1 MSVLEAFAYARKE
14 VARQYE
20 GANKLQTEHAVLSD
34 SILAQTVAFGGEP
47 ASRDPRVAA
56 LVAER
61 RALEDSLA
69 ALRARKAQ
77 MDSTAYAAEL
87 ERILVG
93 IAEKTQAIRGA
104 GGRQ

>member
-1 MSVLEAFAYARKE
+1 MLEAFAYARKE

-20 GANKLQTEHAVLSD
+20 SANKLQTEHAVISD
-34 SILAQTVAFGGEP
+34 STLALTVAFGGQP
-47 ASRDPRVAA
+47 ASNDPRVAA

-61 RALEDSLA
+61 RALEDSLS

-77 MDSTAYAAEL
+77 MDSTAYATEL
-87 ERILVG
+87 ERILIA
-93 IAEKTQAIRGA
+93 IAEKTQAIRAA